1 MFKRLDSFEY
11 YKSNLSETSVV
22 IELIRDLDV
31 CMQDF

>member
-11 YKSNLSETSVV
+11 YKSKLSETSVV
-22 IELIRDLDV
+22 IELIRDLDF